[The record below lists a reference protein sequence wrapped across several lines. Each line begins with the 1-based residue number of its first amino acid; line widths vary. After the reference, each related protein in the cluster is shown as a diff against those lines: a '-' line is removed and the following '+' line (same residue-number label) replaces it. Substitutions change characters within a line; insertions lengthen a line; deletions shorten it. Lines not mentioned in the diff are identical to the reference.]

1 MMMQCSEE
9 QINCTIY
16 AYGIR
21 TYLNSHLMNSL
32 QMQKVRYLISLLD
45 LSRTT
50 LVFQTCWA

>member
-1 MMMQCSEE
+1 MMMQCIEE